1 MSTYTNTNR
10 PQPHGRVT
18 ATEQKMFKLGPV
30 AIVWGLLAAIYLGLR
45 VYQQKFAFTVGLDS
59 TTPEFAAYWMN
70 LFKIEVPLIF
80 GTGFVIWLYLWFTR
94 DRNMDQLQPREELR
108 RYFSLVSWFLL
119 YTFSFLWI
127 ASFFGEGD
135 AVWHQ
140 TVVRDTSFTPSHIV
154 VFYACVPMYIVFGVS
169 SMLYATTR
177 LPRFAKGYSVPLIM
191 AVLGPALILPNLGY
205 NEWGHAFWLTEE
217 IFSHPLHWGFP
228 VLGWTGF
235 ALGGVLLQALSR
247 MYELFKEI
255 DGIEGNIPSPRKA
268 H

>member
-1 MSTYTNTNR
+1 MSAILGSGKS
-10 PQPHGRVT
+10 QPLT
-18 ATEQKMFKLGPV
+18 QPAAMEQKMFKFGPV
-30 AIVWGLLAAIYLGLR
+30 AIVWGLMAAIYLGLR
-45 VYQQKFAFTVGLDS
+45 IYQQEFAFSVGLDS
-59 TTPEFAAYWMN
+59 TAPEFHTYWMG

-80 GTGFVIWLYLWFTR
+80 GTGFAIWLYLWFTR
-94 DRNMDQLQPREELR
+94 DRNMDRLQPKEELR
-108 RYFSLVSWFLL
+108 RYFSLVAWFLL

-169 SMLYATTR
+169 SLLYATTR

-228 VLGWTGF
+228 ILGWTGF
-235 ALGGVLLQALSR
+235 ALGGVLLQALTR
-247 MYELFKEI
+247 MYELFREI
-255 DGIEGNIPSPRKA
+255 DGTAEPAKA
-268 H
+268 AA